1 MVFLNRYLV
10 RNLKR
15 LRQILRT
22 FTRYGFAFLFY
33 RLPFWER
40 WGGRAL
46 RETRQRPPQE
56 NLRRALEELGTTFI
70 KVGQILSTRLDLLP
84 EEYCRELRKLQDQ
97 APPVGF
103 ESVRAVIEK
112 ELKKPLEE
120 IFESFDEVPLA
131 SASIAQVHRAKL
143 RDGPQVA
150 VKVQKEG
157 VEEMVNSDLEILTY
171 LAQFMDRLS
180 PSGEPVRASEMVAEF
195 KKYLLREIDFL
206 YEASNAQKFHHNFAQ
221 FQGVRIPRIFPA
233 YSTKKVLTMELMEG
247 IRLSQRENI
256 PHDIDRAHL
265 AETGV
270 RAIFKMIFEDGFYH
284 ADPHPGNLL
293 VLPDTQE
300 LVFLDFGMVGV
311 VDEKTRE
318 NMLAILSA
326 ILKKDVERVMELLEE
341 EFLLTPLSSPLHFR
355 LDLAELLE
363 RYVFVDLQEINL
375 QSLFTDFFYLLRR
388 YHLRFPSHFSLLL
401 RALAVAEGTGLYL
414 DPQFTVVPHLEAF
427 LEKTFA
433 QYFGWEELSHKITD
447 YALEWRRLLEEF
459 PRRSREFLVQASK
472 GKIRLHWE
480 SEELKELNRRLEQA
494 TNRLAL
500 SVILG
505 SLLIG
510 SSLVYIN
517 YPHLRFLSI
526 LGILGYGI
534 AAFLGVILVVEILSH
549 R

>member
-1 MVFLNRYLV
+1 MTLFNRSLV

-22 FTRYGFAFLFY
+22 FTHYGFAFLFY

-40 WGGRAL
+40 WGVRILKEA
-46 RETRQRPPQE
+46 RQRPPQE
-56 NLRRALEELGTTFI
+56 NLRLALEELGTTFI
-70 KVGQILSTRLDLLP
+70 KIGQILSTRPDLLP
-84 EEYCRELRKLQDQ
+84 EEYCSELRKLQDQ
-97 APPVGF
+97 APPVSFG
-103 ESVRAVIEK
+103 SVRAVVEK

-120 IFESFDEVPLA
+120 VFERFDEKPLA

-143 RDGPQVA
+143 HGGPQVA

-157 VEEMVNSDLEILTY
+157 VEEMVHSDLEILTY
-171 LAQFMDRLS
+171 LAQFMDRFN

-206 YEASNAQKFHHNFAQ
+206 YEASNACKFGHNFAQ
-221 FQGVRIPRIFPA
+221 FQGVQIPRVFA
-233 YSTKKVLTMELMEG
+233 EYSTKRVLTMELMEG

-256 PHDIDRAHL
+256 PNEVDCTRL

-293 VLPDTQE
+293 VLPETQE

-311 VDEKTRE
+311 VDERTRE

-341 EFLLTPLSSPLHFR
+341 EFLLTPFPSPLHFR

-363 RYVFVDLQEINL
+363 RYVFVDLREINL
-375 QSLFTDFFYLLRR
+375 QSLFADFFYLLRR
-388 YHLRFPSHFSLLL
+388 YRLRFPSHFSLLL

-414 DPQFTVVPHLEAF
+414 DPHFTVVPHLKAF

-433 QYFGWEELSHKITD
+433 QYFTWDELSHKITD

-459 PRRSREFLVQASK
+459 PRRSRELLVQVSK

-480 SEELKELNRRLEQA
+480 SEELKELNRHLEQT
-494 TNRLAL
+494 TNRLSL
-500 SVILG
+500 SIILG

-510 SSLVYIN
+510 SSLIFIN
-517 YPHLRFLSI
+517 YSHLRSLSI

-534 AAFLGVILVVEILSH
+534 AAFLGVVLVIEILSH
-549 R
+549 H